1 MNLYEYFKALTMN
14 KNRMLNPVTISVD
27 ESRNLASISYNLIS
41 PQFSWDIP
49 WMKSARGLIVD
60 TLTGEVV
67 ARPYPKFFNYGENK
81 MAYWPDNTEGMVIED
96 KLDGSL
102 VIITTHKDKLLVAS
116 SASLLSDHADLF
128 NTYIENNLSPTQ
140 YQELLT
146 LGKTYT
152 ILCEYVGPNNK
163 VVLQYPEENMILHGV
178 IKTDQPENQP
188 TIEVPYQQLQEIGS
202 RIGLEVVEQHPLK
215 SFSDVYNYLDTVTGI
230 EGFVVKFAD
239 GHRLKFKTDEY
250 TRMHKVATDL
260 DLTIDSRKL
269 REAFVISIMNTS
281 YDDLIPF
288 LSVETNQILTKM
300 VSEYKEYL
308 TEAIRK
314 KDSYLKS
321 NKHIE
326 IKDAKT
332 SIDTNAIRAEIN
344 NLSASLTS
352 VSELTTKKIADYLNS
367 TSNDILIEKGYAK
380 IELIINEKDAEEKRI
395 STAYTAKNIKNGLI
409 NTQELTRKQKALVSQ
424 DESVTIK
431 DKHIKKYLYGGDLIT
446 SAIAYLNEA
455 YVTNVELS
463 ETQKKRIQLKE
474 AKKLTKIVSKFTIS
488 EELQE
493 RLLTVLAELETE
505 LTPEEEPLQES

>member
-1 MNLYEYFKALTMN
+1 
-14 KNRMLNPVTISVD
+14 
-27 ESRNLASISYNLIS
+27 
-41 PQFSWDIP
+41 
-49 WMKSARGLIVD
+49 
-60 TLTGEVV
+60 
-67 ARPYPKFFNYGENK
+67 
-81 MAYWPDNTEGMVIED
+81 
-96 KLDGSL
+96 
-102 VIITTHKDKLLVAS
+102 
-116 SASLLSDHADLF
+116 
-128 NTYIENNLSPTQ
+128 
-140 YQELLT
+140 
-146 LGKTYT
+146 
-152 ILCEYVGPNNK
+152 
-163 VVLQYPEENMILHGV
+163 
-178 IKTDQPENQP
+178 
-188 TIEVPYQQLQEIGS
+188 
-202 RIGLEVVEQHPLK
+202 
-215 SFSDVYNYLDTVTGI
+215 
-230 EGFVVKFAD
+230 
-239 GHRLKFKTDEY
+239 
-250 TRMHKVATDL
+250 
-260 DLTIDSRKL
+260 
-269 REAFVISIMNTS
+269 
-281 YDDLIPF
+281 
-288 LSVETNQILTKM
+288 M